1 MKKRLVVSLF
11 ISFTTVYSQEL
22 ISTSSAFVEK
32 DGIKISWSIGE
43 VVIGTISNNDI
54 ELTQGFLQPL
64 IIDIFPTGIE
74 EMYRLDMIAYP
85 NPVFDKVLF
94 KGEDPMGEYNIRL
107 VDKTGK
113 VLLEKRMNY
122 NDLSVDM
129 SKYNYGT
136 YFIEVVESGT
146 NKRRIFSIIKS
157 SER

>member
-1 MKKRLVVSLF
+1 MKKTLVFILFVSF
-11 ISFTTVYSQEL
+11 SNVYSQQL
-22 ISTSSAFVEK
+22 VSTSSAYIDK
-32 DGIKISWSIGE
+32 DGTKISWSIGE
-43 VVIGTISNNDI
+43 VVIGTIASNDI
-54 ELTQGFLQPL
+54 QLTQGVLQPL

-113 VLLEKRMNY
+113 VLLERRMNY

-136 YFIEVVESGT
+136 YFIEVIESGS
-146 NKRRIFSIIKS
+146 NKRRVFSIIKS

>member
-1 MKKRLVVSLF
+1 MKKILAFILF
-11 ISFTTVYSQEL
+11 VSFTNVYAQQL
-22 ISTSSAFVEK
+22 ISTSSAYIDK
-32 DGIKISWSIGE
+32 DGTKISWSIGE
-43 VVIGTISNNDI
+43 VVIGTIASNDI
-54 ELTQGFLQPL
+54 QLTQGVLQPL

-113 VLLEKRMNY
+113 VLLERRMNY

-136 YFIEVVESGT
+136 YFIEVIESGS
-146 NKRRIFSIIKS
+146 NKRRVFSIIKS

>member
-1 MKKRLVVSLF
+1 MKKILVFILF
-11 ISFTTVYSQEL
+11 ISFTNVYSQEL

-113 VLLEKRMNY
+113 VLLERRMNY

-136 YFIEVVESGT
+136 YFIEVIESGS
-146 NKRRIFSIIKS
+146 NKRRVFSIIKS

>member
-1 MKKRLVVSLF
+1 MKKILVLILF
-11 ISFTTVYSQEL
+11 ISYSNVYSQQL
-22 ISTSSAFVEK
+22 VSTSSAYIDK
-32 DGIKISWSIGE
+32 DGTKISWSIGE
-43 VVIGTISNNDI
+43 VVIGTIASNDI
-54 ELTQGFLQPL
+54 QLTQGVLQPL

-113 VLLEKRMNY
+113 VLLERRMNY

-136 YFIEVVESGT
+136 YFIEVIESGS
-146 NKRRIFSIIKS
+146 NKRRVFSIIKS

>member
-1 MKKRLVVSLF
+1 MKKILAFILF
-11 ISFTTVYSQEL
+11 ISFTNVYSQEL

-32 DGIKISWSIGE
+32 DGTKISWSIGE
-43 VVIGTISNNDI
+43 VVIGTIATNDVQ
-54 ELTQGFLQPL
+54 LTQGFLQPL

-74 EMYRLDMIAYP
+74 EMYRLEMIAYP
-85 NPVFDKVLF
+85 NPVFDKILF

-113 VLLEKRMNY
+113 VLLEKRMIY
-122 NDLSVDM
+122 NDLSLDM

>member
-1 MKKRLVVSLF
+1 MKKILAFILF
-11 ISFTTVYSQEL
+11 ISFTNVYAQQL
-22 ISTSSAFVEK
+22 ISTSSAYIDK
-32 DGIKISWSIGE
+32 DGTKISWSIGE
-43 VVIGTISNNDI
+43 VVIGTIASNDI
-54 ELTQGFLQPL
+54 QLTQGVLQPL

-113 VLLEKRMNY
+113 ILLEKRMNY

-129 SKYNYGT
+129 SKYNFGT
-136 YFIEVVESGT
+136 YFIEVIESGS
-146 NKRRIFSIIKS
+146 NKRRVFSIIKS